1 MLPIIRIVVATKII
15 IVNVKVV
22 VTIIIII
29 IGFGGKV
36 AKDYVM
42 EPKGTVLPI
51 V

>member
-22 VTIIIII
+22 VTIIII
-29 IGFGGKV
+29 GFGGKV